1 MSPDET
7 ADATESRRLLVQ
19 AFQALTTRYAVF
31 VLGFIGSVIIARVLE
46 ADGRGAYAYVI
57 TVSTAVMSLG
67 HLSIET
73 AYVTLWHEDED
84 LARLS
89 GSGLTLAAVVGGA
102 SSLLAG
108 IVLLQLL
115 DVELP
120 VGATSDMLVAALTV
134 VPLWIAS
141 LYANAI
147 LANDGQVGTI
157 NRASWVT
164 ATIQTVLLALLAF
177 LGELDIRAI
186 VWIWAASTVFPLAF
200 QLPAL
205 QRSPGLRGPT
215 RSSLRRLVKLGI
227 RYHPGSLALSL
238 ILRVDI
244 LIAGALVSV
253 GTLGIYSLAVTLT
266 ELALLAAAAT
276 SQVAIQVQVRGPLR
290 STADFTAAVAR
301 ANALLATALVA
312 VLVVSGPLAI
322 ELVFGPSFAGTTPSV
337 LSLAPGI
344 IALSW
349 QRPLGVYVTR
359 LDRPLKI
366 SIAMS
371 MGLVVNI
378 VLNLVLIPAWGVV
391 GAGVASSVVYV
402 SLAVWTAQWFLN
414 ESHLTAADLLPRWR
428 DARHLIA
435 HVRRLR
441 SAR

>member
-1 MSPDET
+1 MSRDEPP
-7 ADATESRRLLVQ
+7 ADTRSRTLLIQ
-19 AFQALTTRYAVF
+19 AAQALTTRYAVF
-31 VLGFIGSVIIARVLE
+31 VLGFVGSIIIARVLE

-73 AYVTLWHEDED
+73 AYVTLWREDED

-89 GSGLTLAAVVGGA
+89 ASGLTLSAFVGGA
-102 SSLLAG
+102 ASFLAG

-115 DVELP
+115 DVDLP
-120 VGATSDMLVAALTV
+120 VGATGDMLVTALAV

-147 LANDGQVGTI
+147 LANEGQIATI

-164 ATIQTVLLALLAF
+164 ATAQTVLLGLLAI

-186 VWIWAASTVFPLAF
+186 VWIWAASTAFPLTF
-200 QLPAL
+200 QLPAVR
-205 QRSPGLRGPT
+205 RSPGLRWPT
-215 RSSLRRLVKLGI
+215 RSSMGRLVMLGV

-253 GTLGIYSLAVTLT
+253 GALGIYSLAVTLT

-276 SQVAIQVQVRGPLR
+276 SQVAIQVQVRGSPR
-290 STADFTAAVAR
+290 STARFTAAVAR
-301 ANALLATALVA
+301 ANALLASALVA
-312 VLVVSGPLAI
+312 VLVLSGPVVI

-366 SIAMS
+366 SIAMLL
-371 MGLVVNI
+371 GLIVN
-378 VLNLVLIPAWGVV
+378 VALNLVLIPAWGVV
-391 GAGVASSVVYV
+391 GAGTASSIVYI
-402 SLAVWTAQWFLN
+402 SLAVWTAQWFLK
-414 ESHLTAADLLPRWR
+414 ESHLPAGDLLPTWR
-428 DARHLIA
+428 DVRNLIA
-435 HVRRLR
+435 HVQELR